1 MKPDDFPILSQAEL
15 RRRIAKYRGESC
27 RYRPKPHEKSTKI
40 RIWDIIL
47 LAKIDP
53 PRKLWLFLKG
63 EYKFGPVV
71 TRRLSRIVMLVDA
84 GRITKSQYGAYHFH
98 DEPVAPVVREMR
110 VSLGSNGVSLN
121 KQNNAAVP
129 VTMPDFSK
137 VFGGK

>member
-1 MKPDDFPILSQAEL
+1 
-15 RRRIAKYRGESC
+15 
-27 RYRPKPHEKSTKI
+27 
-40 RIWDIIL
+40 
-47 LAKIDP
+47 
-53 PRKLWLFLKG
+53 
-63 EYKFGPVV
+63 
-71 TRRLSRIVMLVDA
+71 MLVDA

-110 VSLGSNGVSLN
+110 VSLGSNGVSLT